1 VPDKVTCA
9 ALFTHGRPERIGDA
23 ESRVRELATEA
34 GVELTSLGEGSP
46 DLVVALGGDGTMLRA
61 LRATLGAA
69 TPVFGVNF
77 GRMGFLTSAEGHQ
90 LEEALRYSLLGGGK
104 RIRPVL
110 CLATGEALGQDPGAV
125 LPAACAL
132 ELVHTFSLVHDDLPA
147 LDDDDLRRGQ
157 PSSHVRFGEGVA
169 ILAGDA
175 LLTEA
180 FRLVLGYESP
190 APARELASATLGMIG
205 GQYVDVT
212 TDGDLDADG
221 LVHLHELKTGRLLRA
236 SVTCAVAVAGLPPDE
251 REPWAAFGEELG
263 LLFQIVDDILDATGT
278 ASELGKTPGKDEAAG
293 KVTYVS
299 LHGLERARELADAAR
314 ARVNERLAELPPDTA
329 VLAELVDTIRDR
341 RT

>member
-1 VPDKVTCA
+1 VRSPDELRELV
-9 ALFTHGRPERIGDA
+9 DA
-23 ESRVRELATEA
+23 E
-34 GVELTSLGEGSP
+34 LTRLPLTDELGE
-46 DLVVALGGDGTMLRA
+46 
-61 LRATLGAA
+61 
-69 TPVFGVNF
+69 
-77 GRMGFLTSAEGHQ
+77 

-110 CLATGEALGQDPGAV
+110 CLATGEALGREPDEV

-157 PSSHVRFGEGVA
+157 PSSHARFGEGVA

-190 APARELASATLGMIG
+190 EPARELAAATLGMIG

-212 TDGDLDADG
+212 TDGDLDAEG

-236 SVTCAVAVAGLPPDE
+236 SVTCAAAVAGLPPRE

-263 LLFQIVDDILDATGT
+263 LLFQIVDDVLDATGT

-314 ARVNERLAELPPDTA
+314 VRVNERLAELPEDTS
-329 VLAELVDTIRDR
+329 VLAELVAAIRDR
-341 RT
+341 RA

>member
-1 VPDKVTCA
+1 MRSPDELRELV
-9 ALFTHGRPERIGDA
+9 DA
-23 ESRVRELATEA
+23 ELEALPLAE
-34 GVELTSLGEGSP
+34 ELGE
-46 DLVVALGGDGTMLRA
+46 
-61 LRATLGAA
+61 
-69 TPVFGVNF
+69 
-77 GRMGFLTSAEGHQ
+77 
-90 LEEALRYSLLGGGK
+90 LEDALRYSLLGGGK

-110 CLATGEALGQDPGAV
+110 CLATREALGRDPAET

-132 ELVHTFSLVHDDLPA
+132 EFVHTFSLVHDDLPA

-180 FRLVLGYESP
+180 FRLVLGYASP
-190 APARELASATLGMIG
+190 EPARELAAATLGMIG

-236 SVTCAVAVAGLPPDE
+236 SVTCAVAVADLPPAD
-251 REPWAAFGEELG
+251 REPWALFGEEVG
-263 LLFQIVDDILDATGT
+263 LLFQIVDDVLDATGT
-278 ASELGKTPGKDEAAG
+278 AAELGKTPGKDEAAG

-314 ARVNERLAELPPDTA
+314 ARVNERLAELPADTTI
-329 VLAELVDTIRDR
+329 LAELVDAIRDR
-341 RT
+341 RA

>member
-1 VPDKVTCA
+1 
-9 ALFTHGRPERIGDA
+9 
-23 ESRVRELATEA
+23 VRSLDDLRTL
-34 GVELTSLGEGSP
+34 VEDE
-46 DLVVALGGDGTMLRA
+46 
-61 LRATLGAA
+61 LGALPLA
-69 TPVFGVNF
+69 EEL
-77 GRMGFLTSAEGHQ
+77 GR

-110 CLATGEALGQDPGAV
+110 CLATGEALGREPTEL

-147 LDDDDLRRGQ
+147 LDDDVLRRGQ
-157 PSSHVRFGEGVA
+157 PSAHVRFGEGVA

-180 FRLVLGYESP
+180 FRLVLRYPSP
-190 APARELASATLGMIG
+190 DPARELALATVGMIG

-212 TDGDLDADG
+212 TDGELDGDG
-221 LVHLHELKTGRLLRA
+221 LAALHELKTGRLLQA
-236 SVTCAVAVAGLPPDE
+236 CVTCAIAVAGVPASE
-251 REPWAAFGEELG
+251 RERWAAFGKELG

-278 ASELGKTPGKDEAAG
+278 AAELGKTPGKDEAAG

-299 LHGLERARELADAAR
+299 LYGLERARELADEAR
-314 ARVNERLAELPPDTA
+314 ARVGERLAALPGDTS
-329 VLAELVDTIRDR
+329 VLAELVSAIRER